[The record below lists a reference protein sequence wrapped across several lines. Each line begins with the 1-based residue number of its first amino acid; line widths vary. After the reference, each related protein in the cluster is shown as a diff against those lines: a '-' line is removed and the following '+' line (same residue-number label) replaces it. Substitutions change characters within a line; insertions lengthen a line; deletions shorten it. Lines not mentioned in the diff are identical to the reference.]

1 MPPRKTAERWLEDHL
16 RDLCAW
22 GDAASNIRPEV
33 RHEYGL
39 HTAFKLCGLKHVM
52 DVFTVVAAA
61 RVKSGEF
68 GGMVYLDLFSGCGV
82 NRLPETGD
90 WLAGSPLIAANAKRP
105 FDQIVGVESKKKNRH
120 ALLKRLG
127 SAVAKTTIT
136 QGDCNEVTEE
146 IIDSVTYR
154 KPLVLAFV
162 DPEGMETY
170 WETLERLSDTFEY
183 MDLVINLTAGTKRE
197 MGALMKT
204 AKNADN
210 IDRFTGLELHE
221 LFGGYGGDI
230 DVAYKDRVRF
240 VLGKSRF
247 SSIPIGDS
255 RGQLA
260 YHLLIS
266 TRLTAGGS
274 RFADAYGGVADRIS
288 RLTVRH
294 VEGALNRIKRR
305 DIDSALER
313 HV

>member
-16 RDLCAW
+16 RDLRAW
-22 GDAASNIRPEV
+22 GDAASKVRPDV

-39 HTAFKLCGLKHVM
+39 HTAFKLCALKHIM

-61 RVKSGEF
+61 RVNGGEF
-68 GGMVYLDLFSGCGV
+68 DGMVYLDLFSGCGV

-105 FDQIVGVESKKKNRH
+105 FDQIVGVESKKKNRDV
-120 ALLKRLG
+120 LLRRLG
-127 SAVAKTTIT
+127 TAATKTKIIR
-136 QGDCNEVTEE
+136 GDCNEVTEE
-146 IIDSVTYR
+146 IIDSVAYR

-162 DPEGMETY
+162 DPEGMEAY
-170 WETLERLSDTFEY
+170 WETLERLSDNFEY

-204 AKNADN
+204 GKSADKME
-210 IDRFTGLELHE
+210 RFTGLDLHE

-230 DVAYKDRVRF
+230 DVAYTDRVRL
-240 VLGKSRF
+240 VLGKSRV

-260 YHLLIS
+260 YHLLVS
-266 TRLTAGGS
+266 TRHTAGQS
-274 RFADAYGGVADRIS
+274 PFANAYDEVVNRIGK
-288 RLTVRH
+288 LTVSH
-294 VEGALNRIKRR
+294 VEGALNRIKGR
-305 DIDSALER
+305 DISSIMQRLR
-313 HV
+313 